1 MKYARR
7 LYHRLWDVCDKLRL
21 PLWVRR
27 AQDLC
32 RWFMGVLKGLF
43 KPRPQPKRRRFRDYN
58 ECLVELWRREV
69 ERVMAK
75 RAPYEKS

>member
-1 MKYARR
+1 
-7 LYHRLWDVCDKLRL
+7 
-21 PLWVRR
+21 
-27 AQDLC
+27 
-32 RWFMGVLKGLF
+32 MGVLKGLF